1 MAIGGATNGPER
13 VYQGCCAAG
22 SLLAHPTRM
31 DTRDR
36 NDSSR
41 TPEPDRNVDSNTRDE
56 NQHKP
61 EQQRSDKGARGGV
74 PPSKGTDIPAT
85 TGAEYAERERGKR
98 TTM

>member
-1 MAIGGATNGPER
+1 
-13 VYQGCCAAG
+13 
-22 SLLAHPTRM
+22 M

-36 NDSSR
+36 NDDAP
-41 TPEPDRNVDSNTRDE
+41 TPEPGRNVDSNTRDE

-61 EQQRSDKGARGGV
+61 EQQRSDEGARGGV

-85 TGAEYAERERGKR
+85 TDAAYAERERGKR